1 MKTTM
6 KLAVI
11 SDIHGNLVALE
22 AALADLESVGEVDQL
37 WILGDLATGGP
48 RPSECIQRVLALQEQ
63 YGEDRCKIIG
73 GNADRYLVT
82 GERFVLP
89 PVEDEDAFNQL
100 YDHRTGADATINW
113 NLAQINWDQYQFL
126 AKILHREISL
136 HVKGFGHVIGYHAVP
151 GNDEAI
157 LSPETPDEEAAD
169 TLLDREGWLAIG
181 GHIHRQMDR
190 VLADWR
196 VVNVG
201 SVGRSLETP
210 GSAQWGLFT
219 FEDGGLTVDLRVVPY
234 DTGAAIADFQTV
246 GMPDPAWSIRRFQLD
261 R

>member
-1 MKTTM
+1 M

-37 WILGDLATGGP
+37 WILGDLVTGGP

-63 YGEDRCKIIG
+63 YGEDHCKIIG

-82 GERFVLP
+82 GERFVRP
-89 PVEDEDAFNQL
+89 PAQDEEEFARLFDWRVGSDA
-100 YDHRTGADATINW
+100 AINW

-126 AKILHREISL
+126 AKISGMEIS
-136 HVKGFGHVIGYHAVP
+136 HHIDGFGYVIGYHAVP

-157 LSPETPDEEAAD
+157 LSPDTPDEEAAD
-169 TLLDREGWLAIG
+169 TLLDREGWLGIG

-190 VLADWR
+190 VLEDWR

-201 SVGRSLETP
+201 SVGMSFETP

-219 FEDGGLTVDLRVVPY
+219 FDRGEVTVDLRAAPY
-234 DTGAAIADFQTV
+234 DTDAAIADIRGV
-246 GMPDPAWSIRRFQLD
+246 GMPDPAWSIRRFRLD